1 LVLWG
6 GVRLGKAECQDLG
19 SRGVKRVPRCSEC
32 GRELPGPFL
41 RQDGAILCPD
51 CWQGQFVDGE
61 EAYRHLQTCKACRK
75 AFEVAFNY
83 LRTCPP
89 ECRRFFRHWLKK
101 LAEDPPRAK

>member
-1 LVLWG
+1 MGSGWAGPSVRISGGGEGAKVQRVRQGTAGTAPAAGRGDLVSGL
-6 GVRLGKAECQDLG
+6 Q
-19 SRGVKRVPRCSEC
+19 
-32 GRELPGPFL
+32 
-41 RQDGAILCPD
+41 
-51 CWQGQFVDGE
+51 QGQFVDGE